1 MRARVRPLAAGLLG
15 LTLLLAGCS
24 AKTAGQASVAGSAAG
39 SVAASP
45 AASGAPTSL
54 PASDTSSGDTDMSSS
69 SSSQDTDSTSS
80 GSSSSESSSSL
91 PSVPGG
97 PGGLPSI
104 SVPGF
109 NNACISVAATYAT
122 VELSLLSVLTGTGS
136 YDGSQ
141 VLGSL
146 QSLGG
151 SVPAELKDDFTT
163 LTQAVQQ
170 ANGKSSAD
178 AGSILQSAAV
188 TKASDAIKAWLD
200 KNCGG

>member
-24 AKTAGQASVAGSAAG
+24 ATTAGQASVAGSAA
-39 SVAASP
+39 ASL
-45 AASGAPTSL
+45 AASGASTSL
-54 PASDTSSGDTDMSSS
+54 PATDTSSGDTDTSSS

-80 GSSSSESSSSL
+80 ESSSSESSTSL

-109 NNACISVAATYAT
+109 NTACISVAATYAS
-122 VELSLLSVLTGTGS
+122 VELSLLSAVTGTGT
-136 YDGSQ
+136 YDGAQ

-151 SVPAELKDDFTT
+151 AVPAELKDAFTT

-170 ANGKSSAD
+170 ANGKSAAD
-178 AGSILQSAAV
+178 ADGILQSAAV
-188 TKASDAIKAWLD
+188 TKAGDDIKNWLD